1 MGCRGTRRRVRTRR
15 RSRLRRPAPTPR
27 QTAPATRDTPRSWRP
42 IYANPEL
49 RVGTYGTRS
58 LRGSHQQE
66 DESMLKRILA
76 TTAVLGLCAL
86 PLAAQGHAATAGN
99 EMTITGQVVDL
110 NCFTTNGASGAG
122 HKACAQACAKAG
134 VPLGVLSSDGTI
146 YVPVSSKPGDPQNSK
161 LEQLAES

>member
-1 MGCRGTRRRVRTRR
+1 
-15 RSRLRRPAPTPR
+15 
-27 QTAPATRDTPRSWRP
+27 
-42 IYANPEL
+42 
-49 RVGTYGTRS
+49 
-58 LRGSHQQE
+58 
-66 DESMLKRILA
+66 MLKRVLA
-76 TTAVLGLCAL
+76 CTTVLACCAL
-86 PLAAQGHAATAGN
+86 PLMAQGHAATAGT

-161 LEQLAES
+161 LEPFIEGKVKVTGLHRMASGLHTIEIKTVSAAT